1 MPLVL
6 EQMALP
12 RSDLTTLPL
21 DLYRNAW
28 NDIEDYDKVILITW
42 NPKPRFYNY
51 DHNGDNDF
59 EMQWRTM
66 LDKLFEANRCCSRYA
81 FVAEVSDAGK
91 LHMHG
96 FLVVSDKIKYYKK
109 FLPTLRANG
118 FIKIPKA
125 NSHKWKTFKYHV
137 KEVDFTS
144 DLIKDSSIVLTHHN
158 YKQMRR
164 ELTVFKCMVLHS
176 YDAKVL
182 RKKNVM
188 AMLNP
193 DLDFIS
199 QSE

>member
-1 MPLVL
+1 
-6 EQMALP
+6 MALP
-12 RSDLTTLPL
+12 RIQGRSNSATLPL

-28 NDIEDYDKVILITW
+28 NDLEEYDKVILITW

-51 DHNGDNDF
+51 DHNGNNDF

-81 FVAEVSDAGK
+81 FVAEISDAGK

-118 FIKIPKA
+118 FIKIIKA
-125 NSHKWKTFKYHV
+125 SSHRWKTFKYHV

-144 DLIKDSSIVLTHHN
+144 DAITQSGIVLTHFN
-158 YKQMRR
+158 YKTMKR
-164 ELTVFKCMVLHS
+164 ELTVYKSLIVHE
-176 YDAKVL
+176 YDVKKL
-182 RKKNVM
+182 RKRNIM
-188 AMLNP
+188 SMLNP
-193 DLDFIS
+193 DLDFLS